1 MRVNFKTIFWGALI
15 LRLLLAIPF
24 HSGDLNTTA
33 IWGIYAR
40 DFGFSGFYDFL
51 NFGNY
56 SRPDYPPLSIIMF
69 WLIRLLW
76 EGIFAIFWKINI
88 LIPPFPSNFITWL
101 DSEGY
106 IFLLKLP
113 GLFADFAIG
122 GVLFWYIGKKLNR
135 KLGIFAAS
143 LYWFNPAAI
152 YVNSMWG
159 QVDGIVVLLG
169 LLSIILLEKKKLV
182 PGLLAL
188 TASIL
193 IKATMLMLV
202 PIVLYMLYKSKM
214 KGLAILKAFGVSGIF
229 AVLVAVPFAV
239 GNPVIWLVQNY
250 IDKFS
255 KAAVN
260 LPFIQ
265 LRTFNFW
272 TLTTG
277 FGFVS
282 DTVQFLNIPL
292 FEWARILSIA
302 IFVFIAFLLIKKNEW
317 WGATSLFIFA
327 SFLFLPRMHERY
339 LLPILPFLLIFAIK
353 NKRAM
358 PVFIAVSAL
367 QMINLYAAWQVPESP
382 ILGFL
387 TADLFARSM
396 ALSFILLF
404 FWLLHLYRSFP
415 KIEKT

>member
-1 MRVNFKTIFWGALI
+1 MNFSFKHLFFTALF
-15 LRLLLAIPF
+15 LRLVLAIPF
-24 HSGDLNTTA
+24 HSGDLNTAA

-76 EGIFAIFWKINI
+76 EGIFAIFWKINV
-88 LIPPFPSNFITWL
+88 LIPPFPSGFITWL

-122 GVLFWYIGKKLNR
+122 GVLLWYVGKKLNR
-135 KLGIFAAS
+135 KLGVFAAS

-159 QVDGIVVLLG
+159 QVDGVVILLG
-169 LLSIILLEKKKLV
+169 LLSIILLEGKKLTF
-182 PGLLAL
+182 GILAL
-188 TASIL
+188 TASIS
-193 IKATMLMLV
+193 IKATMLVLI

-214 KGLAILKAFGVSGIF
+214 KGLTILRAVGISGVF
-229 AVLVAVPFAV
+229 AVLVAAPFAV
-239 GNPVIWLVQNY
+239 GNPVAWFVQNY

-272 TLTTG
+272 TLATG
-277 FGFVS
+277 FGFVPDS
-282 DTVQFLNIPL
+282 DLFLGFPL
-292 FEWARILSIA
+292 FWWARIIS
-302 IFVFIAFLLIKKNEW
+302 FVLFGVIVFMLFKKREI
-317 WGATSLFIFA
+317 WGAASLLIFA

-353 NKRAM
+353 HRPAM
-358 PVFIAVSAL
+358 WVFVATSVL
-367 QMINLYAAWQVPESP
+367 QMINLYAAWQVPESAL
-382 ILGFL
+382 LGFL

-396 ALSFILLF
+396 AIFFILMF
-404 FWLLHLYRSFP
+404 FWLMHLYRNFP
-415 KIEKT
+415 KIKKA